1 MELEEAIKTLNS
13 YKKAFVFETEPPLN
27 DYAEASKTVLYYIKE
42 ESIPRAVVEEKI
54 EELKKACNE
63 QERPTMLFSSRH
75 VLECGISILQEILT
89 KGGQV
94 VC

>member
-27 DYAEASKTVLYYIKE
+27 DYAEAVETVLHYIKE

-54 EELKKACNE
+54 EEIVKEANFRTTDNPKGRVHFVPE
-63 QERPTMLFSSRH
+63 PEDYQIM
-75 VLECGISILQEILT
+75 ILQEILN
-89 KGGQV
+89 KGE
-94 VC
+94 